1 MLDIPISR
9 PEGCSILVF
18 GCGFVGALN
27 SSCIDEAMLVYDS
40 STEKMKTFDTI
51 SSLEAKLCNMK
62 DEHKSL
68 EQQLHT
74 VKANLRLREELQL
87 DIPISRPEGCS
98 ILVFGCGF
106 VGALNSSCI
115 DEAMLVFS

>member
-1 MLDIPISR
+1 MP
-9 PEGCSILVF
+9 
-18 GCGFVGALN
+18 N
-27 SSCIDEAMLVYDS
+27 DS

-74 VKANLRLREELQL
+74 VKANLRLRE
-87 DIPISRPEGCS
+87 IS
-98 ILVFGCGF
+98 FF
-106 VGALNSSCI
+106 SC
-115 DEAMLVFS
+115 